1 MVVPVNR
8 DMDKGSTET
17 FADYV
22 NETLAEM
29 RLMGQLGNSMGGG
42 QSSGGNTVGKK
53 APVSGAPGED
63 EGDAEAEELGAE
75 TGLGALLDKS
85 DLGDPDVAKAF
96 GDGDKDKL
104 VDLLKHRRNVQSQDM
119 TKNAQMELKRAAA
132 MKKLAG
138 LSI

>member
-1 MVVPVNR
+1 
-8 DMDKGSTET
+8 MDKGSTET
-17 FADYV
+17 FEDYV
-22 NETLAEM
+22 KETLAEM

-53 APVSGAPGED
+53 PVPGAQGDD
-63 EGDAEAEELGAE
+63 EGDAEELGAE

-85 DLGDPDVAKAF
+85 DLGNPEVAKAF
-96 GDGDKDKL
+96 GDGDKEKL
-104 VDLLKHRRNVQSQDM
+104 VDLLKNRRQTQSQEI